1 MITSLHPLAYEHQ
14 IREALRE
21 DLGRAGDL
29 TTDAIV
35 PSGSRTQAVLVT
47 RASGCIAGLE
57 IGLGAFRLLDPEIR
71 CQVRINDGQ
80 EVSEG
85 TILATLNG
93 YARALL
99 SAERTALNF
108 LGHLSGVATATRQ
121 LVRAL
126 EGTSTHV
133 TCTRK
138 TTPGLR
144 MMEKYAV
151 RVGGGHNHRFGLD
164 DAVLIKDNHLAIAG
178 AVKTAVHRVR
188 QSVGHMVKI
197 EIEVESLAQLDE
209 AIEAKVDAVL
219 LDNMSPQE
227 VGQAVQRAQS
237 KLVTEVSGRVTPE
250 TIGEYAH
257 TGVDLISLGWITH
270 SAPVLDVALDIQP

>member
-1 MITSLHPLAYEHQ
+1 MVSSLHSLAYEHQ

-35 PSGSRTQAVLVT
+35 PPGSRTKAVLVS
-47 RASGCIAGLE
+47 RGAGCIAGLD
-57 IGLGAFRLLDPEIR
+57 LALATFRLLDPEIG
-71 CQVRINDGQ
+71 CSAEIEDGQ
-80 EVSEG
+80 EVAEN
-85 TILATLNG
+85 TVLADLNG

-133 TCTRK
+133 ACTRK

-144 MMEKYAV
+144 ILEKYAV

-178 AVKTAVHRVR
+178 DVKTAVARVR
-188 QSVGHMVKI
+188 QSVGHMVRI
-197 EIEVESLAQLDE
+197 EVEVESLEQLDE
-209 AIEAKVDAVL
+209 AVSEGVDAVL
-219 LDNMSPQE
+219 LDNMTPEE
-227 VGQAVQRAQS
+227 VQKAVRRVGGQ
-237 KLVTEVSGRVTPE
+237 LTTEVSGKVTPE
-250 TIGEYAH
+250 TISAYAH

-270 SAPVLDVALDIQP
+270 SAPVLDVALDIRS